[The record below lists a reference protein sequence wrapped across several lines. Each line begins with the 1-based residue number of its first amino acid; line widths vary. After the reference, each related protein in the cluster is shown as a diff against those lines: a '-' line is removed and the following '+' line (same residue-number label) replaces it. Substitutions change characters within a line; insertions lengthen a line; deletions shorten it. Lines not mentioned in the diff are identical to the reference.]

1 MADESNFTN
10 SIRPTKRPRKGKRPA
25 REESLAQPRAAI
37 GPTEPAVATKPKA
50 RNAIPD
56 EIRQKFTQVG
66 NRYHF
71 KDGALAFTDRGDRI
85 PSPSENTEVIKS
97 LVSIAKEREWSDIT
111 VAGTERFRRDA
122 WFAARI
128 ASLEVRGY
136 EATEYDQARVARALA
151 RVEPTTNSDA
161 ARAPSNFNAARSIDW
176 KIKTRRDPLDLGRL
190 IDHGAPPY
198 KH

>member
-85 PSPSENTEVIKS
+85 TSPSENTEVIKS

-111 VAGTERFRRDA
+111 VAGPETIIQEG
-122 WFAARI
+122 WFAPPT
-128 ASLEVRGY
+128 ASPEGRGS
-136 EATEYDQARVARALA
+136 EATQYEHAPVDRAL
-151 RVEPTTNSDA
+151 
-161 ARAPSNFNAARSIDW
+161 
-176 KIKTRRDPLDLGRL
+176 
-190 IDHGAPPY
+190 
-198 KH
+198 